1 MPASHCTAGST
12 CSSSSSVAPAATT
25 PTTPVEGSRSGAAAG
40 ASAPRSY
47 GRTVSAGS
55 ATAGNDSE
63 LDSNEGSSGDSS
75 DTSAASFSGMME
87 EVLRDAFIKTD
98 EEFSDSGLQ
107 AGLVGSTAVVAL
119 VGTHRVWIAN
129 CGKCQV
135 LVPGCGQWCV
145 GAGTFSCVA
154 ATPLLLWCSVLWR
167 RLHLYWLPWLLLY
180 CSCMHA
186 CMHGWLC
193 LNAGTCLTVPVVEMH
208 MGATRF
214 LVCFALVACCLLL

>member
-1 MPASHCTAGST
+1 VPASHCIAGST
-12 CSSSSSVAPAATT
+12 CSSLSSSSSSSVAPAATT
-25 PTTPVEGSRSGAAAG
+25 PTTPVEGSSSGAAAG

-135 LVPGCGQWCV
+135 LVPGCVQWCV
-145 GAGTFSCVA
+145 ELARSAVLPQPHCCSGVVCYGGACIFTGS
-154 ATPLLLWCSVLWR
+154 LG
-167 RLHLYWLPWLLLY
+167 Y
-180 CSCMHA
+180 CCTVPACMHA
-186 CMHGWLC
+186 CMVGLSKC
-193 LNAGTCLTVPVVEMH
+193 GH
-208 MGATRF
+208 MSDSAS
-214 LVCFALVACCLLL
+214 C

>member
-1 MPASHCTAGST
+1 
-12 CSSSSSVAPAATT
+12 
-25 PTTPVEGSRSGAAAG
+25 
-40 ASAPRSY
+40 
-47 GRTVSAGS
+47 VSAGS

-135 LVPGCGQWCV
+135 LVPGCCQW
-145 GAGTFSCVA
+145 GAGAGMFSCVA
-154 ATPLLLWCSVLWR
+154 AIPLLLWVSVLWR
-167 RLHLYWLPWLLLY
+167 RLHLDWLPWLLLY

-186 CMHGWLC
+186 WLALSECGHMSDSASGTGAHGV
-193 LNAGTCLTVPVVEMH
+193 TK
-208 MGATRF
+208 F
-214 LVCFALVACCLLL
+214 LMCFALVACCLLL